1 VTAVGGRFAR
11 ETAGLILSLT
21 LLCGCGGSSNPGPG
35 PGPGPIAPPPTIS
48 CPANRQV
55 NAQQGQ
61 PTPVTYDPPTTQNG
75 QAPVTVSCSPASG
88 SAFPLGTST
97 VTCTATDAQARAASC
112 TFTVTVATVPTLA
125 FTKFVAFGD
134 SLTEGTISPDT
145 YTLAVNKPE
154 SYPAQ
159 LQDLLQ
165 ARYTDQTI
173 TVVNEGCGGELTAG
187 GSLFCPGGVARL
199 PGVLDRE
206 RPQVLL
212 LMHGANDLRLER
224 EIPNI
229 IGALET
235 MVGQAQSVGVTVM
248 IASLPPQNPDGS
260 RGDAA
265 HRLPRYASEIQRM
278 AADEGA
284 LFVDLY
290 NILGTWQ
297 GLVGVDGL
305 HPTPAGYQK
314 IAQVWR
320 DEIQKHFEAAA
331 PTPPTPTPTSL
342 LTRW

>member
-1 VTAVGGRFAR
+1 LVAAVGVGRIR
-11 ETAGLILSLT
+11 ETAGLIVSLA
-21 LLCGCGGSSNPGPG
+21 LLAGCGGSSTPGPG
-35 PGPGPIAPPPTIS
+35 PGPGPITQPPTIT

-61 PTPVTYDPPTTQNG
+61 PTPVTFDPPVTQNG
-75 QAPVTVSCSPASG
+75 QPPVAVNCAPASG
-88 SAFPLGTST
+88 SAFPLGPTP
-97 VTCTATDAQARAASC
+97 VTCTATDAQARTATC
-112 TFTVTVATVPTLA
+112 TFTVTLATAPTLS

-145 YTLAVNKPE
+145 VTLAVNKPE
-154 SYPAQ
+154 SYPSQ

-187 GSLFCPGGVARL
+187 GSMFCDGGVARL

-206 RPQVLL
+206 KPQVLL
-212 LMHGANDLRLER
+212 LMHGANDLRSGR

-235 MVGQAQSVGVTVM
+235 MIGQAQRVGVTVM

-265 HRLPRYASEIQRM
+265 GRLPDYTSEIQRM

-284 LFVDLY
+284 IFVDLY
-290 NILGTWQ
+290 HVLGTWQ
-297 GLVGVDGL
+297 GLVGMDGL

-314 IAQVWR
+314 IAAVWR
-320 DEIQKHFEAAA
+320 DEIQRYFEAAA
-331 PTPPTPTPTSL
+331 PPTPAPTSL
-342 LTRW
+342 LTRR

>member
-1 VTAVGGRFAR
+1 LVTAVGGRRAR
-11 ETAGLILSLT
+11 ETAVLIISLAF
-21 LLCGCGGSSNPGPG
+21 LAGCGGSSTPGPG
-35 PGPGPIAPPPTIS
+35 PGPGPIAPAPTIS
-48 CPANRQV
+48 CPPGKQV

-61 PTPVTYDPPTTQNG
+61 PTPVTFDPPVTQNG
-75 QAPVTVSCSPASG
+75 QPPVAVTCAPASG
-88 SAFPLGTST
+88 SAFPLGATP
-97 VTCTATDAQARAASC
+97 VTCTATDAQSRTASC

-125 FTKFVAFGD
+125 FTKFLAFGD

-145 YTLAVNKPE
+145 FTLAVDRPQ
-154 SYPAQ
+154 SYPSQ
-159 LQDLLQ
+159 LQELLR

-187 GSLFCPGGVARL
+187 GSMFCEGGVARL

-235 MVGQAQSVGVTVM
+235 MIGQAQRVGVTVM

-265 HRLPRYASEIQRM
+265 PRLPRYTSEIQRM
-278 AADEGA
+278 AVDEGA
-284 LFVDLY
+284 IFVDLY
-290 NILGTWQ
+290 TVLGTWQ

-314 IAQVWR
+314 IAAVWL
-320 DEIQKHFEAAA
+320 DEIQKHFEVAA
-331 PTPPTPTPTSL
+331 PMPSAP
-342 LTRW
+342 RQ